1 MRRKRGGAKRLAAI
15 IVASILAL
23 PAGLVILTLLFAIVT
38 PPSTLML
45 GRYVAGAPV
54 DRTSVPLSAI
64 SPHLRIAVIASED
77 QRFCA
82 HRGVDWDALREVIE
96 DEEGPSRGAST
107 ISMQTAKNVFL
118 WPGRSYI
125 RKALEIPVAL
135 VIDLIWGKRRMLEIY
150 LNVAEWGE
158 GVYGAQAAA
167 RKHFRKDAKDL
178 TRSEAAL
185 LAAALPNPIRRD
197 AGRPTRGVQAIA
209 RRISAAMTAAEP
221 LAACV
226 LGRG

>member
-1 MRRKRGGAKRLAAI
+1 MRRKRGGVRRLGII
-15 IVASILAL
+15 IVACVLAL
-23 PAGLVILTLLFAIVT
+23 PVALVLLTLLFALVT

-45 GRYVAGAPV
+45 GRYVTGAPV

-125 RKALEIPVAL
+125 RKGLEIPVAL
-135 VIDLIWGKRRMLEIY
+135 LADLIWGKRRMLEIY

-178 TRSEAAL
+178 TRAEAAL
-185 LAAALPNPIRRD
+185 LAAALPNPILRN

-209 RRISAAMTAAEP
+209 RRITVRMAAAEP
-221 LAACV
+221 LATCV